1 MSPKVVIN
9 QVLTIET
16 TTFAIKNKSTE
27 IALIQ
32 SHSCFKN
39 FSAFES
45 KWARE
50 TLFGGGYFWFRLF
63 ICNYETGRHLAPFDF
78 DRVFFSA
85 LAGKNQP
92 ALATEALEGSSSPAA
107 RL

>member
-1 MSPKVVIN
+1 MIN

-16 TTFAIKNKSTE
+16 TTFAITNKSSE
-27 IALIQ
+27 ITPIQ
-32 SHSCFKN
+32 SHSWSKN

-45 KWARE
+45 GWARE

-63 ICNYETGRHLAPFDF
+63 ICNYETGRHLAPFNF
-78 DRVFFSA
+78 DRVLFSA

-92 ALATEALEGSSSPAA
+92 ALATEALEGSSSAAA
-107 RL
+107 RLAV